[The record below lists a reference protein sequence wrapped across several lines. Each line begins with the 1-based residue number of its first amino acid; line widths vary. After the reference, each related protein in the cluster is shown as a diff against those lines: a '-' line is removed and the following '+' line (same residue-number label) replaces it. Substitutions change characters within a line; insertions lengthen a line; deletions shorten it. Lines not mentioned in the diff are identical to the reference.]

1 MQLFPYHHNLRKS
14 RQHHQQDNPL
24 NHHLFFIVTVHHPH
38 MICMEKH
45 TVSSLVQIIQNP
57 HQYNH
62 SELSMMAVLDL
73 RVYEKPISIRKLWF
87 GNRNSAIADVLAITA
102 NVGRIPLTFMKNVH
116 TISIKEEGRELIW
129 KNYIIFAEVA

>member
-1 MQLFPYHHNLRKS
+1 
-14 RQHHQQDNPL
+14 
-24 NHHLFFIVTVHHPH
+24 
-38 MICMEKH
+38 
-45 TVSSLVQIIQNP
+45 
-57 HQYNH
+57 
-62 SELSMMAVLDL
+62 MAVLDL
-73 RVYEKPISIRKLWF
+73 WVYEKPISIRKLWF